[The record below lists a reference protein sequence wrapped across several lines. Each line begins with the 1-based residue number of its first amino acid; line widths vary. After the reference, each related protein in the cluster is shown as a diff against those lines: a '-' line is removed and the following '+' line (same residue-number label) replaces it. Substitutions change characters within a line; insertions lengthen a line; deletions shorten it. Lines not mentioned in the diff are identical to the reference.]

1 MELKTGVDYELRTLL
16 REELKT
22 LHEYVEMFDD
32 MTQEEKYE
40 LREWMAQGKS
50 VNSNPNF
57 LYGENGCLLDFI
69 NASRMD
75 EDMVENPEDYR

>member
-16 REELKT
+16 REELET
-22 LHEYVEMFDD
+22 LQKYVEMFDD
-32 MTQEEKYE
+32 MSQEEKAE

-50 VNSNPNF
+50 VNSNPNY
-57 LYGENGCLLDFI
+57 LYAENGCLLDFI

-75 EDMVENPEDYR
+75 RDMVENPEDYR